1 MSDIESEV
9 AGQIEWF
16 AADWGTS
23 QLRVWGVSST
33 GEIVFQTN
41 SNKGAGFLKQG
52 EFESSLLN
60 LISQQILDKSEIP
73 VVICGMA
80 GSRQGWK
87 EAQYVKMPTK
97 ISQVFQSVITVKTED
112 SRLKVYIL
120 PGLCQQD
127 IDNPDVIRGEETQL
141 IGLIDSTKD
150 FSGIVCMP
158 GTHSKW
164 VEIEDGTICSSRT
177 YFTGELFSLLCNH
190 SMLRHSIEYVK
201 SDKNSG
207 FFEGVE
213 RAFKESTSAFSDI
226 FSIRARQLLFDST
239 KAWSYSFL
247 SGLLIGH
254 EIKHGISQEKVRQ
267 VTIIGET
274 SLVENYSTA
283 FAQIGIETNTKSV
296 ELLTLIGLQSAYDF
310 LH

>member
-1 MSDIESEV
+1 MNEMESDV

-33 GEIVFQTN
+33 NEILFQTN
-41 SNKGAGFLKQG
+41 SKKGAGFLQQN
-52 EFESSLLN
+52 EFECTLLN
-60 LISQQILDKSEIP
+60 LISQQIPNKSEIP
-73 VVICGMA
+73 VIICGMA

-112 SRLKVYIL
+112 PRLRVYIL

-141 IGLIDSTKD
+141 IGLIDSTKN

-164 VEIEDGTICSSRT
+164 IKIENGTIFSSRT

-190 SMLRHSIEYVK
+190 SMLRHSIEYVE

-213 RAFKESTSAFSDI
+213 RAFKDSTSELSDI

-239 KAWSYSFL
+239 TAWSYSYL

-254 EIKHGISQEKVRQ
+254 EIKHGILLDNVRQ

-274 SLVENYSTA
+274 SLVENYNTA
-283 FAQIGIETNTKSV
+283 FAQIGIETNAKSA
-296 ELLTLIGLQSAYDF
+296 EQLTLIGLQSTYEF